1 MTVQSILNLQQQS
14 NTSFIAPD
22 TTIAHALESSGFEQA
37 GAVVVSTDG
46 VVIQGILSE
55 RDIVR
60 GLRSIGAKLLSRPVR
75 DLMTVKVLTCEPND
89 RATSIMALM
98 ASKRVRHV
106 PVVMEGK
113 LIGMVSVRDVLQ
125 LRLQEVL
132 TEAQAMELYIGGSL

>member
-1 MTVQSILNLQQQS
+1 MTVQSILDLQQES
-14 NTSFIAPD
+14 NTSFIAPEA
-22 TTIAHALESSGFEQA
+22 TIAEALESSGFGQV

-46 VVIQGILSE
+46 LVIQGILSE

-60 GLRSIGAKLLSRPVR
+60 GLRSLGTELLSRPVR

-98 ASKRVRHV
+98 ASRHVRHV
-106 PVVMEGK
+106 PVVLEGK

-132 TEAQAMELYIGGSL
+132 TEAQAMEQYIGGSL